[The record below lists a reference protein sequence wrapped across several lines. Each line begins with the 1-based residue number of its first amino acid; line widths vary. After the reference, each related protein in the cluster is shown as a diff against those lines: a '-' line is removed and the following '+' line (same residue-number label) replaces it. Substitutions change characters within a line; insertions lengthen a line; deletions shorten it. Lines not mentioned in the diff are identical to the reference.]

1 MDDAS
6 DPSDANDGAG
16 EAATTAAL
24 VGATGGAGTTRLC
37 VEVAATLARDGREV
51 AVLDAAFATQGIEQ
65 YVGGHV
71 ERDVTRLVRD
81 DDADPREHGLRV
93 PTDAPGEVRAWPAYA
108 AFEGIARA
116 KTTDAAQR
124 FAELLAA
131 LAETA
136 DHVLVDV
143 PPVASNQAV
152 AAVTSVERVG
162 LVAPASDRGI
172 DARQRLRGR
181 LTDVGAGVDHTVANE
196 GPVPADAVVDD
207 DADVH
212 VPTADVAA
220 VTAAPVCDDPADEPF
235 AAAVAA
241 LTADLFDATLELPSD
256 EDAGLVGG
264 LLGG

>member
-1 MDDAS
+1 MDDGRDDS
-6 DPSDANDGAG
+6 DGAP

-37 VEVAATLARDGREV
+37 VEAAATLARDGRAV
-51 AVLDAAFATQGIEQ
+51 AILDAAFATQGIEQ

-81 DDADPREHGLRV
+81 GDDDADPREHGLAV

-116 KTTDAAQR
+116 KATDAARR
-124 FAELLAA
+124 FEDLLGT
-131 LAETA
+131 LAGTA

-152 AAVTSVERVG
+152 AAVTTAERVG

-196 GPVPADAVVDD
+196 GPVPADALVEDD
-207 DADVH
+207 GDVR
-212 VPTADVAA
+212 VPTADAAA

-241 LTADLFDATLELPSD
+241 LAADLFDADLDLPTD

-264 LLGG
+264 LLGR